1 MHIVRGELK
10 KRKKGV
16 RQILQEAGVIKETS
30 NQNVNEFLKLK
41 NLIDNEGKSKS
52 SEDILRKKLE
62 LMMIECQERY
72 KREKQKKMQK

>member
-72 KREKQKKMQK
+72 KREK